1 MHWWWGARQG
11 KTHLG
16 FVASPH
22 NDAPEL
28 QEKLRQHIANAL
40 PAYFMPSAI
49 VVLPRLPLTINGKV
63 DKGAL
68 LAHEQQRRAE
78 RVRPESNFSE
88 REALLAEIWASL
100 LDDVSPGLDDEFT
113 HLGGHSLTA
122 AKWRSL
128 FPRKWASRHTYMI
141 SMIIQRSAY

>member
-1 MHWWWGARQG
+1 M
-11 KTHLG
+11 
-16 FVASPH
+16 ASPH

-78 RVRPESNFSE
+78 RVRPEST
-88 REALLAEIWASL
+88 LANVKRFWQKSGHRYWMTFHLVWMMNSRIWAAIL
-100 LDDVSPGLDDEFT
+100 
-113 HLGGHSLTA
+113 
-122 AKWRSL
+122 
-128 FPRKWASRHTYMI
+128 
-141 SMIIQRSAY
+141 